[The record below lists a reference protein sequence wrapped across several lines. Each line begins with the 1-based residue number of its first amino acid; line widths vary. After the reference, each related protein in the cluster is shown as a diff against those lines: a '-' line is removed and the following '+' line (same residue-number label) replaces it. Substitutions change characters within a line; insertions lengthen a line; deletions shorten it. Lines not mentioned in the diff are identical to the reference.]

1 MLTGVGQRDSSVDS
15 RCLPATRAC
24 GSALGFLVPTHMLAA
39 VPCVCSC
46 ALCLLPGIPGL
57 RMGRLGS
64 PRTNWLARLVGIS
77 KLQAQGRMT
86 KEDTRCQLQ
95 ASKAA
100 CALVR
105 RHQKTHEHTHQGK
118 GTWTPQT
125 QTCVKKKSISTIVFG
140 DTLKTSVLQRDVK
153 TD

>member
-1 MLTGVGQRDSSVDS
+1 MWARETVPWTADAYLPRERVDQHLDSWY
-15 RCLPATRAC
+15 P
-24 GSALGFLVPTHMLAA
+24 HMLAA

-86 KEDTRCQLQ
+86 KEDTTCQLQ

-125 QTCVKKKSISTIVFG
+125 HTCVKKNQYQQLSLEI
-140 DTLKTSVLQRDVK
+140 L
-153 TD
+153 